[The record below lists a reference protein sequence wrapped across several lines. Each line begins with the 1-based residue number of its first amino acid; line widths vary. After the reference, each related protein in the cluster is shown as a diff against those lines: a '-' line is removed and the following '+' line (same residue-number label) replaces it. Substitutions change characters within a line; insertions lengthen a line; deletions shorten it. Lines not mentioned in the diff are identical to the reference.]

1 MIGKRR
7 FKHPMVRQI
16 WTLMQKN
23 IRCLV
28 RQHWLITLFVAF
40 IIPVGLSV
48 LFTSVKLHFL
58 PPAQHGIG
66 ISRPIMSLRDAM
78 NIAYGS
84 GHDRLMLVDG
94 PGGRGAKNKM
104 SLVLNLTQAETESY
118 RSPVQTIRISD
129 EDELKTYCPGTL
141 RGMTRCYGAVVMRN
155 APPTGPW
162 QYTIKTDAVAAMA
175 GVKIDVFNDRNFEQV
190 FLLPLQRAVDKII
203 AGIEAGDGPNL
214 LQKDVNELPFTSET
228 QAEYERRRQDNYL
241 NAIVNFMGVG
251 FVTTIIWVTYHLAGV
266 VAADRESGITRLIDA
281 MMPGS
286 RPSAAQA
293 TRIIA
298 HHLSFSAL
306 YAPAWIV
313 AGIIFRCGVFVH
325 SSFFVILILQL
336 LGGLGTVS
344 FTILCASFFG
354 RSQLS
359 SAAAA
364 IGTLLLAILAQS
376 VTYPSTT
383 IVALLSALFTPC
395 NYVYFI
401 TLMARFERAERAT
414 HLTEAAPGESPWN
427 LPGLFLW
434 LMLALQIVIYP
445 LLAAWVERWRFGT
458 PADGRR
464 LAQAV
469 RHLDDDVAVKIDGL
483 TKVYYPALLSRLGAL
498 LCCGG
503 GSGQTTEPIVAVNG
517 LSLSCPRGQIVTLLG
532 ANGSGKSTT
541 LNAIAGLLQPTSG
554 SVIVD
559 GRRGL
564 GIAPQKNVLWD
575 DVSVEDHL
583 KIFGRLK
590 SPVQLPTAEE
600 TAELIKAVDLWPKR
614 RALAKTLS
622 GGQKRK
628 LQLGMMLAGGSAV
641 CCVDEVSSGLDPI
654 SRRKIWDILLAER
667 GRRTLILTTHFLDEA
682 DLLADHIAVLSR
694 GTLRAA
700 GSSAELKERFGGG
713 YHVRIPADRG
723 SEMAPEI
730 EGVDRK
736 VASDGTTYEAR
747 TSDLAARAIQQLDA
761 GGIDNYHF
769 SSPNIE
775 DVFLRLVEEV
785 EAEQE
790 AARPD
795 TKEGV
800 KTDGISQ
807 SDGPPQPPLELM
819 DGTDVGNARQ
829 MSVLFRKRV
838 TVLKRNWM
846 PYAVAVCL
854 PLLAAALTSLYVRQ
868 SAPLLCSAKTSGSGN
883 KPQGQMWSDDHK
895 PLFLVGPNET
905 GQETELSRI
914 LPPIFQRMNM
924 TLKPSSGG
932 SGNASNYSSLYK
944 KVNTYDD
951 FTRSVHDDRKKLVTG
966 IWLGNENQTMAWWAN
981 KFITSSLMAQQIFN
995 SLRLK
1000 TPILADW
1007 AAFDEPFHLGLG
1019 SVINLVIYMSAA
1031 LIFLPAFFGLYPSSE
1046 RQSGVRA
1053 LQYSNGVRPLPLW
1066 TAYLAFDLVFILA
1079 VAGLTTGIWV
1089 AMADRWY
1096 HIGYMLIVTA
1106 LYGMASTIFS
1116 YLVSLYARSPV
1127 GSFGLSATIQGI
1139 FFLAYLLA
1147 YLSVLRYVPT
1157 DRVDRALVV
1166 CHFLLASLT
1175 PIGSLVRSLFIVT
1188 NLLAT
1193 ACETKAQKFSAR
1205 PASLLVYGGPMLY
1218 LALQS
1223 IAFFGLLVWLDSGR
1237 RFREGRLRGR
1247 RKDDGGRGIASVDG
1261 VVEEEEE
1268 EERVTVTAAEKKEE
1282 AAAAAAEVVV
1292 VKKGGGGGGGGID
1305 GSGGGGPGGVGPKC
1319 GADPEKDDGLRV
1331 MNLTK
1336 SFGRN
1341 TAVDNVSFAVRKGE
1355 IFALLGPNGAGKSTT
1370 MALIRGDQRP
1380 SRNGGDVLV
1389 GDISV
1394 TRNRAAARSRLGVCP
1409 QIDALDA
1416 YMTVREHLD
1425 FYARV
1430 RGVPDFGHNVSAVLD
1445 AVRLQGL
1452 ASRMAMDLSGGNRR
1466 KLNLAIALMG
1476 NPDVVLLDEPSSG
1489 LDAAAKRV
1497 LWPILSAAAA
1507 GRCILLTTHSLE
1519 EADALAS
1526 RAGILARRM
1535 LAVGSLDELRS
1546 RAGHRLYV
1554 HLVAASAPR
1563 TPVSHMARIATWV
1576 RVAMPDAEVEP
1587 GTYHGQMRALGRLV
1601 VLLQRHK
1608 AALGVEHY
1616 SVSPTTLDQVF
1627 LSIVGGEG
1635 DLDDRGG
1642 GG

>member
-1 MIGKRR
+1 MVAKRR
-7 FKHPMVRQI
+7 LKHPMVRQI
-16 WTLMQKN
+16 WTLMHKN

-58 PPAQHGIG
+58 PPAVHGIG
-66 ISRPIMSLRDAM
+66 ISRPIKSLRDAM
-78 NIAYGS
+78 NIAHGS

-94 PGGRGAKNKM
+94 PGGLNNYNNM
-104 SLVLNLTQAETESY
+104 SRIVHLIEQETKSY

-129 EDELKTYCPGTL
+129 ENDLEAYCRGTL
-141 RGMTRCYGAVVMRN
+141 RGMTRCFGAVIMRD
-155 APPTGPW
+155 APPTGRW
-162 QYTIKTDAVAAMA
+162 RYTIKTDAVAAMA

-190 FLLPLQRAVDKII
+190 YLLPLQRAVDRAI
-203 AGIEAGDGPNL
+203 ASIEAGDGPNL
-214 LQKDVNELPFTSET
+214 LEDDLNELPFTSET
-228 QAEYERRRQDNYL
+228 QAEYEGRRQENYL
-241 NAIVNFMGVG
+241 SAIVNFMGVG
-251 FVTTIIWVTYHLAGV
+251 FVTTIIWVTYHLAGI
-266 VAADRESGITRLIDA
+266 VAADRESGMTRLIDA

-293 TRIIA
+293 TRIMA

-313 AGIIFRCGVFVH
+313 AGIIFRFGVFVH
-325 SSFFVILILQL
+325 SSLFVILVLQL

-359 SAAAA
+359 SAVAA
-364 IGTLLLAILAQS
+364 ISTLLLAILAQS

-383 IVALLSALFTPC
+383 IVAILSALFTPC

-401 TLMARFERAERAT
+401 TLMARFERADRAT
-414 HLTEAAPGESPWN
+414 HLTQAAPGDSPWN

-434 LMLALQIVIYP
+434 LLLALQVVIYP

-469 RHLDDDVAVKIDGL
+469 HHLDDDIAVRIDGL
-483 TKVYYPALLSRLGAL
+483 TKVYCPALLSRLAAFF
-498 LCCGG
+498 CCGG
-503 GSGQTTEPIVAVNG
+503 GSGQTTEPVVAVNG

-541 LNAIAGLLQPTSG
+541 LNTIAGLLQPTSG

-590 SPVQLPTAEE
+590 SPVRPPTADE

-614 RALAKTLS
+614 NALAKTLS

-713 YHVRIPADRG
+713 YHIRIPADRG
-723 SEMAPEI
+723 SNMAPEM
-730 EGVDRK
+730 EGMDRK
-736 VASDGTTYEAR
+736 VASDGTTYVAR

-761 GGIDNYHF
+761 RGIDGYHF

-775 DVFLRLVEEV
+775 DVFLTLVEEV
-785 EAEQE
+785 EAEQKL
-790 AARPD
+790 ARPG
-795 TKEGV
+795 TNGGF
-800 KTDGISQ
+800 T
-807 SDGPPQPPLELM
+807 PLELM

-829 MSVLFRKRV
+829 MAALFRKRV

-854 PLLAAALTSLYVRQ
+854 PILAAALTSLYVRE
-868 SAPLLCSAKTSGSGN
+868 SDPLGCSARQPTSE
-883 KPQGQMWSDDHK
+883 KEPQMWPDDYD
-895 PLFLVGPNET
+895 PMFLMGPKERANEL
-905 GQETELSRI
+905 ELRRI
-914 LPPIFQRMNM
+914 LMPIFQGTKMRPGRSVKGI
-924 TLKPSSGG
+924 LGR
-932 SGNASNYSSLYK
+932 NALQA
-944 KVNTYDD
+944 VDTYDN
-951 FTRSVHDDRKKLVTG
+951 FTRSVHDHRKRLVTG
-966 IWLGNENQTMAWWAN
+966 IWLGDGEQTMAWWAN
-981 KFITSSLMAQQIFN
+981 KFVTSALMAQQVFN

-1000 TPILADW
+1000 TPILTDW
-1007 AAFDEPFHLGLG
+1007 EAFDAPFHLGLG

-1031 LIFLPAFFGLYPSSE
+1031 LIFLPAFFSLYPSSE

-1053 LQYSNGVRPLPLW
+1053 LQYSNGVRPLSLW

-1106 LYGMASTIFS
+1106 LYGVASTIFS

-1127 GSFGLSATIQGI
+1127 GSFGLSATTQGV

-1147 YLSVLRYVPT
+1147 YMSVLRYVPT
-1157 DRVDRALVV
+1157 DRVDGALVLS
-1166 CHFLLASLT
+1166 HFLLAVLT

-1193 ACETKAQKFSAR
+1193 ACETEVQRFSAR

-1223 IAFFGLLVWLDSGR
+1223 MAFFGLLVWLDSGR
-1237 RFREGRLRGR
+1237 SFGEGRRG
-1247 RKDDGGRGIASVDG
+1247 KDDGGGRRCIDSVDG
-1261 VVEEEEE
+1261 VVEEDEEE
-1268 EERVTVTAAEKKEE
+1268 KAAVTEKKKNEE
-1282 AAAAAAEVVV
+1282 EAAEVVV
-1292 VKKGGGGGGGGID
+1292 VKKGSCGGGGGGG
-1305 GSGGGGPGGVGPKC
+1305 GGGGDGGGGGGGVGPKS
-1319 GADPEKDDGLRV
+1319 GAAPEKNNGLRV

-1341 TAVDNVSFAVRKGE
+1341 TAVDNVSFEVGRGE

-1370 MALIRGDQRP
+1370 MAMIRGDQRP
-1380 SRNGGDVLV
+1380 SRKGGDVLV
-1389 GDISV
+1389 GPISV

-1409 QIDALDA
+1409 QTDALDA
-1416 YMTVREHLD
+1416 YLTVREHLD

-1452 ASRMAMDLSGGNRR
+1452 ASRMAMNLSGGNRR
-1466 KLNLAIALMG
+1466 KLNLAIALLG

-1563 TPVSHMARIATWV
+1563 TPASHMARVAAWV
-1576 RVAMPDAEVEP
+1576 RVAMPHAELEP
-1587 GTYHGQMRALGRLV
+1587 GTALGRLV

-1627 LSIVGGEG
+1627 LSIVGGQR
-1635 DLDDRGG
+1635 DVDDGG
-1642 GG
+1642 GEANAVVVVEDSSPVGFL